1 MKKFLLAVIALVAMS
16 TASAYDFPY
25 LKFTHADGRELVI
38 GTDGLTIA
46 PVDGKLVA
54 TNGSETLTLTPA
66 ELTKMAFAATN
77 GVGDITAEAAEGPVQ
92 VYSLSGCVLKSYTGI
107 EEARADLA
115 PGLYIVKQA
124 GKVVKLA
131 VR

>member
-1 MKKFLLAVIALVAMS
+1 MKKFLLAVIALAAMS

-38 GTDGLTIA
+38 GTDGLTIT

-66 ELTKMAFAATN
+66 DLTKMAFAATN
-77 GVGDITAEAAEGPVQ
+77 AVGDIAAEAPEGPVQ
-92 VYSLSGCVLKSYTGI
+92 VYSLSGCALKSYAGI
-107 EEARADLA
+107 EEAKADLA
-115 PGLYIVKQA
+115 PGLYIVRQA

-131 VR
+131 VK